1 MNDPIIRKN
10 FHRKIL
16 RKYHA
21 DKNTIVIDELG
32 LHNGESRADIAVV
45 NGLMIGY
52 EIKSDN
58 DSLYR
63 LEEQIKSYN
72 AIFDEL
78 NIIVGSRHFKNIQ
91 KYLPKW
97 WGIIIANKGP
107 KHTVKFDLNRKSSRN
122 KNIKPI
128 SVARLLWRN
137 EVILLLKHKQ
147 ISPKLLRQ
155 PRAFLYETL
164 ASTITIDELR
174 KSVREILKTRKN
186 WRCPNSLFRY
196 DDSSRPAAT

>member
-21 DKNTIVIDELG
+21 DNNTLVIDELG
-32 LHNGESRADIAVV
+32 LNHGESRADIAVV

-97 WGIIIANKGP
+97 WGIIIADKGP
-107 KHTVKFDLNRKSSRN
+107 RHAVKFDLYRKSSRN

-128 SVARLLWRN
+128 SIARLLWRN
-137 EVILLLKHKQ
+137 EVIQLLKHKQ

-164 ASTITIDELR
+164 ASKITIDELR

-186 WRCPNSLFRY
+186 WRCPDSLVRY